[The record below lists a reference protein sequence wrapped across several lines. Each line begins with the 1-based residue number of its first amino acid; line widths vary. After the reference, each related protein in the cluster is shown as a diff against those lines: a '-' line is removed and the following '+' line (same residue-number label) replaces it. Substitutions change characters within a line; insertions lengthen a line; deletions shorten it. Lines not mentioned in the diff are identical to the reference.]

1 MKQTLL
7 RSCCRESSTPILNW
21 LVTCHWWRAHSWE
34 RRRKIWIP
42 RLSFTQGHIL
52 PKMPLGCLSN
62 CISQGFWNQLK
73 RKWLSP
79 SQDFCYFPF
88 LKNSWFFFSVKTAHS
103 YLMPRVLSNLRD
115 QHSSNYTMSWHTAHA
130 ALEPNGSILPLAE
143 ISTGEEGRE
152 GSQPDTQCKSHW
164 CQGFLSQTL
173 QLQWAI
179 LQLWPLWS
187 SGPSAEWRRKS
198 SPVIQ
203 FPQGATGEVKGQ
215 GGHSVGPR
223 HNWPPQPWFT
233 TTVVSNTEEKE
244 LGVLA

>member
-62 CISQGFWNQLK
+62 CISQEFWNQLK

-79 SQDFCYFPF
+79 SQDFCYSPF

-103 YLMPRVLSNLRD
+103 YLMPRVLSKLRD

-152 GSQPDTQCKSHW
+152 GSRTCSAKAIGARGFWARLCSCSGQYSSCDHSEAQGQVQSGEGRAPLSSSSHRELQAKSKD
-164 CQGFLSQTL
+164 
-173 QLQWAI
+173 
-179 LQLWPLWS
+179 
-187 SGPSAEWRRKS
+187 R
-198 SPVIQ
+198 V
-203 FPQGATGEVKGQ
+203 ATRLVLGTTDH
-215 GGHSVGPR
+215 HSHGL
-223 HNWPPQPWFT
+223 PPQW
-233 TTVVSNTEEKE
+233 
-244 LGVLA
+244 

>member
-1 MKQTLL
+1 MSLVTSTLL
-7 RSCCRESSTPILNW
+7 GTEKKNLNSQTVLHTRTHSSQNATRVLKQLHLSRVLKSAKKEVTLSLTRFLLFPIF
-21 LVTCHWWRAHSWE
+21 
-34 RRRKIWIP
+34 K
-42 RLSFTQGHIL
+42 
-52 PKMPLGCLSN
+52 K
-62 CISQGFWNQLK
+62 
-73 RKWLSP
+73 
-79 SQDFCYFPF
+79 F
-88 LKNSWFFFSVKTAHS
+88 LFFFFSVKTAHS
-103 YLMPRVLSNLRD
+103 YLMPRVLSKLRD

-164 CQGFLSQTL
+164 CQGFPSQTL